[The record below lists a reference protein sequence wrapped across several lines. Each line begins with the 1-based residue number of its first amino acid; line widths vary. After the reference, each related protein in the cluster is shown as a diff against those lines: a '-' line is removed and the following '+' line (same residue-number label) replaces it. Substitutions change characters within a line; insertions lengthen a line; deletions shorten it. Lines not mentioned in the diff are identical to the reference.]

1 MPLGPLAG
9 PSILFLSLL
18 RFVLPAEMVERGE
31 VVVVVADEGVDLS
44 GMRRNEMGTTPDVDD
59 AEAAALQSAL
69 QDDDG
74 TTVFPLLEWIKRD
87 GVKRKFVR
95 QDELSM
101 ERKRDKDD
109 RGLVMNMIIVFI
121 SAGDGIETK
130 EAAHACS
137 LDVVGSRV
145 ESKMGRPSWEK
156 TIAAAA
162 AATRYAGE
170 AMAFCPLLV
179 ALTTHRKDNFVSSFG
194 GGAKMISKI
203 HKMAKMVKWRYKW
216 LPAYNP
222 IVSIMDQGPLPSKV
236 GALVTDR

>member
-1 MPLGPLAG
+1 M
-9 PSILFLSLL
+9 L
-18 RFVLPAEMVERGE
+18 R
-31 VVVVVADEGVDLS
+31 
-44 GMRRNEMGTTPDVDD
+44 
-59 AEAAALQSAL
+59 SAL

-74 TTVFPLLEWIKRD
+74 AAVFPLLQWIKRD

-137 LDVVGSRV
+137 LDVVSSRL
-145 ESKMGRPSWEK
+145 ESEMGRPSWEK

-162 AATRYAGE
+162 AATQYAGE
-170 AMAFCPLLV
+170 AMAFCPLLTT
-179 ALTTHRKDNFVSSFG
+179 LTRKGNFVSSSG
-194 GGAKMISKI
+194 GGEKMISKMHGSECAFHI
-203 HKMAKMVKWRYKW
+203 GILVKRVFRMAF
-216 LPAYNP
+216 
-222 IVSIMDQGPLPSKV
+222 
-236 GALVTDR
+236 